1 MLIGDI
7 YFWSLYSID
16 LWALLLCQDHTI
28 LITIAVSYSLKPG
41 SEMLLFSS
49 FPGLL
54 WAFYDIIENFR
65 IIYFISVKTTFG
77 ILIELY

>member
-49 FPGLL
+49 FSGLL
-54 WAFYDIIENFR
+54 WAFYDIVENFR